1 MKKRINKTHLILLIF
16 STVLFSTVAYF
27 MSNSLVLGAS
37 VGGNEAMPVPVPASS
52 QQQAELPVES
62 SAEAEQ
68 TVESQKSETPKE
80 VYVVKNGETLWEI
93 AQDFSL
99 SIPTLMNRNQLSNS
113 VIFEGQELV
122 LDN

>member
-16 STVLFSTVAYF
+16 STVLFSTVVYF

-37 VGGNEAMPVPVPASS
+37 VGGNETMPVPVPASTE
-52 QQQAELPVES
+52 QQAELPVES

-93 AQDFSL
+93 AQDMSL
-99 SIPTLMNRNQLSNS
+99 SIPTLMNRNQLSSS